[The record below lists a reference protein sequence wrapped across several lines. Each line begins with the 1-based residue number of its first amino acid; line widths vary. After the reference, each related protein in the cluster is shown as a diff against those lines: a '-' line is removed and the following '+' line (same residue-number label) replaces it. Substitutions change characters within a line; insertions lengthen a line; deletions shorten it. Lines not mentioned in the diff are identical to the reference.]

1 MTWRVLA
8 TRGCGSSI
16 VEAALV
22 LCGVA
27 YDREELDYTR
37 DEDRAKLSAVN
48 PLAQVP
54 TLVMPDGGVMTESAA
69 IAIYLDEQYPA
80 AGLLPPPGDT
90 SRRDALRWLVFLVA
104 AVYPTFTY
112 GDEPAKWAG
121 PELRESTNRH
131 REKLWRQI
139 EGEARGPWFLGDRF
153 SMLDVYIGVMTRWRP
168 RRGWFT
174 QNCPKL
180 AAIATAVDSDP
191 RLTALWSAN
200 F

>member
-69 IAIYLDEQYPA
+69 IAIYLDELYPA
-80 AGLLPPPGDT
+80 AGLLPRPGDA
-90 SRRDALRWLVFLVA
+90 SRRDALRWLVFFVA

-131 REKLWRQI
+131 REKLWRQV
-139 EGEARGPWFLGDRF
+139 EGEVRGPWFLGDRF
-153 SMLDVYIGVMTRWRP
+153 SMLDVYVGVMTRWRP
-168 RRGWFT
+168 RRGWFV

-191 RLTALWSAN
+191 RLAALWAAN

>member
-37 DEDRAKLSAVN
+37 EDDRAKLAAVN

-69 IAIYLDEQYPA
+69 IALYLDEQYPA
-80 AGLLPPPGDT
+80 AGLLPPVGDAT
-90 SRRDALRWLVFLVA
+90 RRDALRWLVFLVA

-139 EGEARGPWFLGDRF
+139 EGEIRGPWFLGERF

-168 RRGWFT
+168 RRGWFA

-180 AAIATAVDSDP
+180 AAIATAVDNDP
-191 RLTALWSAN
+191 RLAGLWASN